1 MYDVAYAQGAGAGSA
16 GGGFSM
22 LVPLVLMFLVF
33 YFLLIRPQ
41 QKKQRK
47 HQDMLKGLKV
57 GDKIITSGGL
67 CGTIVDGGD
76 PILKLEIADK
86 IKVEVGRGY
95 ISGKLRPQG
104 RQGGRVGRCWRCPVG
119 LFVRGGRF
127 LEQAVQEIKYAR
139 RSRGQSPGVLYF
151 SKDLNIGFCASA

>member
-1 MYDVAYAQGAGAGSA
+1 MYDVAYAQGIGGGSA

-22 LVPLVLMFLVF
+22 IVPLVLMFLVF

-47 HQDMLKGLKV
+47 HQEMLKGLKV
-57 GDKIITSGGL
+57 GDKVITSGGL

-86 IKVEVGRGY
+86 VKVEVGRGY
-95 ISGKLRPQG
+95 ISGKMVTPKDARALEPGSVDEVQSASSSE
-104 RQGGRVGRCWRCPVG
+104 GGPFGFLSK
-119 LFVRGGRF
+119 LF
-127 LEQAVQEIKYAR
+127 K
-139 RSRGQSPGVLYF
+139 
-151 SKDLNIGFCASA
+151 K

>member
-1 MYDVAYAQGAGAGSA
+1 MYDIAYAQGAGAGSA

-95 ISGKLRPQG
+95 ISGKLVAPKDAREGESAIAGDAQSASSSG
-104 RQGGRVGRCWRCPVG
+104 VGGFLSK
-119 LFVRGGRF
+119 LF
-127 LEQAVQEIKYAR
+127 K
-139 RSRGQSPGVLYF
+139 
-151 SKDLNIGFCASA
+151 K

>member
-1 MYDVAYAQGAGAGSA
+1 MGDLAYAQAAGGAAP

-57 GDKIITSGGL
+57 GDKVITSGGL
-67 CGTIVDGGD
+67 CGTIVEGGD
-76 PILKLEIADK
+76 PFLKLEIADK
-86 IKVEVGRGY
+86 VRVEIGRGY
-95 ISGKLRPQG
+95 ISGRLAAQGVKEPDAVIGPDGQTASSGASSEGGGFLSKL
-104 RQGGRVGRCWRCPVG
+104 
-119 LFVRGGRF
+119 F
-127 LEQAVQEIKYAR
+127 K
-139 RSRGQSPGVLYF
+139 
-151 SKDLNIGFCASA
+151 K

>member
-1 MYDVAYAQGAGAGSA
+1 MHDIAYAQTAGAGPA

-22 LVPLVLMFLVF
+22 IVPLVLMFLVF

-41 QKKQRK
+41 KKKQQK

-57 GDKIITSGGL
+57 GDKVITSGGL

-86 IKVEVGRGY
+86 VKVEVGRGY
-95 ISGKLRPQG
+95 IAGKLTTPKDARELEPG
-104 RQGGRVGRCWRCPVG
+104 AAGEASSSEGGG
-119 LFVRGGRF
+119 LFGG
-127 LEQAVQEIKYAR
+127 L
-139 RSRGQSPGVLYF
+139 
-151 SKDLNIGFCASA
+151 SKLFKK